1 MTSGL
6 IFTLLLVAL
15 NKKIACVEKG
25 LEIGGCTLRETRE
38 GLGTWPSP
46 PALGKC
52 AEEDKYIYIYIFIF
66 FIYIFILFIY
76 IYIYIFVFSV
86 ERIS

>member
-1 MTSGL
+1 MTIGL
-6 IFTLLLVAL
+6 IFTLLLFAL

-25 LEIGGCTLRETRE
+25 LEMGGCTLRETRE

-52 AEEDKYIYIYIFIF
+52 AEEDKYIYIY
-66 FIYIFILFIY
+66 YAY
-76 IYIYIFVFSV
+76 IYIYINCARSLA
-86 ERIS
+86 R

>member
-1 MTSGL
+1 MTIGL

-46 PALGKC
+46 PELGKC

-66 FIYIFILFIY
+66 FSALPEYIYIDRYIY
-76 IYIYIFVFSV
+76 IYIYNYK
-86 ERIS
+86 

>member
-76 IYIYIFVFSV
+76 IYIYSFFQ
-86 ERIS
+86 

>member
-52 AEEDKYIYIYIFIF
+52 AEEDKYIYIYI
-66 FIYIFILFIY
+66 YLSSLY
-76 IYIYIFVFSV
+76 IYLSYLYIYTYIFVFSV
-86 ERIS
+86 KRIS

>member
-1 MTSGL
+1 MTIGL

-38 GLGTWPSP
+38 GLGTWPNP
-46 PALGKC
+46 PGKC
-52 AEEDKYIYIYIFIF
+52 AEEDKYIYIYIYLSSSSAHFPGRPVGE
-66 FIYIFILFIY
+66 LLK
-76 IYIYIFVFSV
+76 S
-86 ERIS
+86 

>member
-1 MTSGL
+1 MTIGL

-25 LEIGGCTLRETRE
+25 LEMGGCTLRETRE

-52 AEEDKYIYIYIFIF
+52 AEEDKYIYIYLSSSASAHFPS
-66 FIYIFILFIY
+66 IYLTIIL
-76 IYIYIFVFSV
+76 
-86 ERIS
+86 

>member
-1 MTSGL
+1 MTIGL

-52 AEEDKYIYIYIFIF
+52 AEEDKYIYIYIVQAITF
-66 FIYIFILFIY
+66 LD
-76 IYIYIFVFSV
+76 VDPDAAV
-86 ERIS
+86 L

>member
-1 MTSGL
+1 MTIGL
-6 IFTLLLVAL
+6 IYTLLLVAL

-52 AEEDKYIYIYIFIF
+52 AEEDKYIYIYIF
-66 FIYIFILFIY
+66 
-76 IYIYIFVFSV
+76 VFSV